1 MANKERERV
10 TSPEEIYTAEIAEF
24 PSLLYSDRQMVVCH
38 LKANPEKQEEII
50 AGYLQSPELLED
62 PDTFGEFLSFWLQEF
77 FQRVDTGP
85 IENLLA
91 YIKTAD
97 ADAFPRELQRAKK
110 VIFEPFFKLTN
121 GKEEEIFSKVR
132 ILELSGVARLLGK
145 VAISSE
151 KQLPTSLKNQYLEYV
166 DQLVRLE
173 ARIAVPKPVETKITP
188 PKRTSSH
195 IPPLATLL
203 SPESFLPP
211 ETEYSYFIVLG
222 PNTKPTQ
229 IENPEQLSELMRKIK
244 GLPQEITSEVV
255 WQHLVQLLEISP
267 IDIMEKYKERVAGGP
282 FKSWRKIALGRKW
295 LIIFQIQNS
304 EILFRVGP
312 HEDVYATGRRKPRD
326 RARSL

>member
-10 TSPEEIYTAEIAEF
+10 TPPEEIYAAEIAEF
-24 PSLLYSDRQMVVCH
+24 SSLLYSDRQMVVYH
-38 LKANPEKQEEII
+38 LKANPKKQEEII
-50 AGYLQSPELLED
+50 TGYLQSPELLED

-85 IENLLA
+85 IENLLGF
-91 YIKTAD
+91 IKTSEPNNL
-97 ADAFPRELQRAKK
+97 PRDLQQAKK
-110 VIFEPFFKLTN
+110 EIFDPLFKLTN

-132 ILELSGVARLLGK
+132 TLGLSGVACLLGK
-145 VAISSE
+145 VAVSSK
-151 KQLPTSLKNQYLEYV
+151 KQLPASLKNQYLEYI

-173 ARIAVPKPVETKITP
+173 AGIATPKSVETKVTP

-195 IPPLATLL
+195 THRSLATLP
-203 SPESFLPP
+203 SPESSPP
-211 ETEYSYFIVLG
+211 HEIEYSYFIILG

-267 IDIMEKYKERVAGGP
+267 IDIMERYKERVAGGP
-282 FKSWRKIALGRKW
+282 FKSWRKIALGRK
-295 LIIFQIQNS
+295 
-304 EILFRVGP
+304 
-312 HEDVYATGRRKPRD
+312 
-326 RARSL
+326 ARSL